1 MKNSIK
7 LFLFITLSFFFTGC
21 ESDDD
26 QMVDLS
32 NLAAPA
38 NLGASFQIT
47 QDNTGLVTVT
57 PTGESSNTFV
67 VDFGDGSEPS
77 PELKPGESIDHVYAE
92 GDYDVVVTG
101 KNLNG
106 ITAEGSQP
114 LTVSFRAPENLEVNV
129 QKSADDNYTYTV
141 SATADYAA
149 MFNVFFGD
157 VDDEEPTLMM
167 IGETVSHTYE
177 AVGDY
182 DVRVVA
188 LSGGAATTEV
198 TQTIQVRDPLFLPV
212 DFESPTKD
220 YSFYNF
226 GGGDGL
232 FDPVIDNP
240 DPSGVNTSDKV
251 AAYTK
256 PAGSEVWAGT
266 TINLDEPIDF
276 SSQKYIA
283 VDVWSP
289 KAGIPVIFK
298 IENIDNADLFVESTV
313 NTTVSNQW
321 ETLVFDMT
329 AVDMSI
335 DYAKLVLFF
344 DFGTPGDGATYYFD
358 NIRQTTLE
366 PIKLP
371 LDFESENVTYEWGGF
386 GGATGSVIDNPD
398 MSGINTSSRVSAL
411 NKSDGA
417 QTWAGISL
425 NLEEPVDFSNGTT
438 AKMKVWSPRAGTPIL
453 FKLEKSDSAPDANGN
468 PSVVAEVFQ
477 STTVAGEWEELSFDL
492 STFGAFDASID
503 YDRVIVFYDFGN
515 AGTGEDFYFDD
526 IRIGDTS
533 YISLFSEFG
542 DDVTVDTWRTS
553 WSAADYEEVE
563 FDGRLTKH
571 YSNLDF
577 VGVETVANTVD
588 ASDMTHFHVEVY
600 TDNAT
605 TFRVKLVDF
614 GPDGAFDG
622 GDDTEHE
629 VVFENLAQNEWVSLD
644 IPLSEFEG
652 LANRENIAQ
661 YIFSAVPAGS
671 ANVYVDEIYFHN

>member
-1 MKNSIK
+1 MKNFIK
-7 LFLFITLSFFFTGC
+7 HFLFITLSVLFIGC

-32 NLAAPA
+32 NLEAPA

-47 QDNTGLVTVT
+47 QDNTGLVTIT
-57 PTGESSNTFV
+57 PKGESSNLFT
-67 VDFGDGSEPS
+67 VDFGDGSNPS
-77 PELKPGESIDHVYAE
+77 EELRPGESVEHIYAE

-101 KNLNG
+101 TNLNG
-106 ITAEGSQP
+106 VSAQGSQA
-114 LTVSFRAPENLEVNV
+114 LTVSFVAPEDLEVV
-129 QKSADDNYTYTV
+129 IQQADDDNYTISV
-141 SATADYAA
+141 SATAQYAA
-149 MFNVFFGD
+149 MFEVYFGD
-157 VDDEEPTLMM
+157 EEGEEPTPMM
-167 IGETVSHTYE
+167 IGETVTHTYDS
-177 AVGDY
+177 VGDY

-188 LSGGAATTEV
+188 LSGGTATTEL
-198 TQTIQVRDPLFLPV
+198 TQTVSITDPLFFPI

-220 YSFYNF
+220 YTFINF
-226 GGGDGL
+226 GPDQVV
-232 FDPVIDNP
+232 DPVIDNP
-240 DPSGVNTSDKV
+240 DPSGINTSDKV

-256 PAGSEVWAGT
+256 PSGSEVWAGT
-266 TINLDEPIDF
+266 TTALDQPIDF
-276 SSQKYIA
+276 STQKYIS

-289 KAGIPVIFK
+289 QAGIPVIFK
-298 IENIDNADLFVESTV
+298 IENLDDANIFVESTV
-313 NTTVSNQW
+313 NTTVSEEW
-321 ETLVFDMT
+321 ETLTFDMT
-329 AVDMSI
+329 AVDTSI
-335 DYAKLVLFF
+335 DYGRIVLFF
-344 DFGTPGDGATYYFD
+344 NYGTPGTGETYYYD
-358 NIRQTTLE
+358 NIQTTTVE

-371 LDFESENVTYEWGGF
+371 LAFESENITYSWGGF

-398 MSGINTSSRVSAL
+398 MSGINTSSKVVNL
-411 NKSDGA
+411 NKSAVA

-438 AKMKVWSPRAGTPIL
+438 AKMKVWSPRVGTPIL
-453 FKLEKSDSAPDANGN
+453 FKLEDSDSAPDANGN

-492 STFGAFDASID
+492 STFDAFDPAID

-515 AGTGEDFYFDD
+515 GGQGEDFYFDD
-526 IRIGDTS
+526 IKIGDTS

-588 ASDMTHFHVEVY
+588 VTGMTHFHVDVY

-629 VVFENLAQNEWVSLD
+629 VVFENIAQNEWVSLD
-644 IPLSEFEG
+644 IPLDEFEG

-661 YIFSAVPAGS
+661 YIFSAAPAGT
-671 ANVYVDEIYFHN
+671 ANVYLDNIYFHN